1 MRLQSIELT
10 NFRQFKDEK
19 IQFAIDK
26 NQNVTL
32 IMGDNGSGKTSLAQA
47 FFWCFYGTNSFQ
59 DKILLNRFVAN
70 NMIPNQK
77 EMVCVRVYLEHKQ
90 EEYCVVRQQEYT
102 KQYNDSLK
110 PQNSILAISKK
121 DKNGNRTWLGTGKTE
136 SLKNIELTNTI
147 NDIMPQDL
155 SKYFFFDGE
164 KIETLSK
171 EISSGRKSNNFVEAV
186 NSLTGLKATRNALNH
201 LNPKLKGSVIG
212 KLEDEYIGGSDKRI
226 AELTE
231 EIKKLKSE
239 WQRADDDIN
248 SADESIKSNDLYIEE
263 LENKI
268 KTYAEAANLQRTKT
282 IRQNELKEHKW
293 RKYQSLSR
301 IYDNLN
307 RDNLFDR
314 FICEW
319 PVKEALVILS
329 NSDVS
334 GKDIPK
340 LHGDTIKYLLKQKQ
354 CICGTILE
362 ENSKEWEV
370 LENLINYLPPES
382 ISTSIGNFIKRMKD
396 KYQEKVYLLND
407 ARSDFASILTL
418 DEQISQ
424 CLEEIDEIDKKLNG
438 KDVSREVNNLN
449 ELISKTKINTVQ
461 LRNNKSALEK
471 RIGGFS
477 VSIQSKETERDNL
490 AKKSS
495 QNASIALAKK
505 YAEALYDK
513 FNVEYTAKEIKT
525 KANLQAYINENFKK
539 FFNGSIT
546 LQIDDNYAVKVSVN
560 DKFNSLETS
569 TAQGIAVIF
578 AFLAAIIRIAK
589 ENSAN
594 ETYPVVMDA
603 PLSTLDN
610 QRIKIVCDTLPQIA
624 DQVIIFIKD
633 TDGKVAEQ
641 YFGNA
646 IGRRLTFDKISDY
659 LTEIK

>member
-26 NQNVTL
+26 NQNVTI

-121 DKNGNRTWLGTGKTE
+121 DKNGNRMWLGTGKTE

-212 KLEDEYIGGSDKRI
+212 KLEDEYIGGSDRRI

-231 EIKKLKSE
+231 EIKRLKSE
-239 WQRADDDIN
+239 WQSAYNDIN

-268 KTYAEAANLQRTKT
+268 KTYAEAENLQRTKT

-362 ENSKEWEV
+362 ENSKEWKV

-438 KDVSREVNNLN
+438 KDVSREVNRLN
-449 ELISKTKINTVQ
+449 KLISTTKINTVQ

-477 VSIQSKETERDNL
+477 VSIQSKETERDTL

>member
-59 DKILLNRFVAN
+59 DKILLNRLVAN

-90 EEYCVVRQQEYT
+90 EEYCIVRQQEYT

-121 DKNGNRTWLGTGKTE
+121 DKNGNRMWLGTGKTE

-212 KLEDEYIGGSDKRI
+212 KLEDEYIGGSDRKI

-231 EIKKLKSE
+231 EIKRLKSE
-239 WQRADDDIN
+239 WQSADDDIN

-268 KTYAEAANLQRTKT
+268 KTYAEAENLQRTKT

-293 RKYQSLSR
+293 RKYQLLSR

-340 LHGDTIKYLLKQKQ
+340 LHGDTIKYLLKKKQ

-362 ENSKEWEV
+362 ENSKEWKV

-438 KDVSREVNNLN
+438 KDVSREVNRLN
-449 ELISKTKINTVQ
+449 KLISTTKINTVQ

-477 VSIQSKETERDNL
+477 VSIQSKETERDTL

>member
-121 DKNGNRTWLGTGKTE
+121 DKNGNRMWLGTGKTE

-186 NSLTGLKATRNALNH
+186 NSLIGLKATRNALNH

-212 KLEDEYIGGSDKRI
+212 KLEDEYIGGSDRKI

-231 EIKKLKSE
+231 EIKRLKSE
-239 WQRADDDIN
+239 WQSADDDIN
-248 SADESIKSNDLYIEE
+248 SADEYIKSNDLYIEE

-268 KTYAEAANLQRTKT
+268 KTYAEAENLQRTKT
-282 IRQNELKEHKW
+282 NRQNELQEHKW

-362 ENSKEWEV
+362 ENSKEWKV

-438 KDVSREVNNLN
+438 KDVSREVNRLN
-449 ELISKTKINTVQ
+449 QLISTTKNNTVQ

-477 VSIQSKETERDNL
+477 VSIQSKETERDTL

>member
-59 DKILLNRFVAN
+59 DKILLNRLVAN

-121 DKNGNRTWLGTGKTE
+121 DKNGNRMWLGTGKTE

-212 KLEDEYIGGSDKRI
+212 KLEDEYIGGSDRRI

-231 EIKKLKSE
+231 EIKRLKSE
-239 WQRADDDIN
+239 WQSAYDDIN

-268 KTYAEAANLQRTKT
+268 KTYAEAENLQRTKT

-362 ENSKEWEV
+362 ENSKEWKV

-438 KDVSREVNNLN
+438 KDVSREVNKLN
-449 ELISKTKINTVQ
+449 KLISTTKINTVQ

-477 VSIQSKETERDNL
+477 VSIQSKETERDTL

>member
-59 DKILLNRFVAN
+59 DKILLNRLVAN

-121 DKNGNRTWLGTGKTE
+121 DKNGNRMWLGTGKTE

-212 KLEDEYIGGSDKRI
+212 KLEDEYIGGSDRRI

-231 EIKKLKSE
+231 EIKRLKSE
-239 WQRADDDIN
+239 WQSADDDIN

-268 KTYAEAANLQRTKT
+268 KTYAEAENLQRTKT

-362 ENSKEWEV
+362 ENSKELKV

-438 KDVSREVNNLN
+438 KDVSREVNKLN
-449 ELISKTKINTVQ
+449 KLISTTKINTVQ

-477 VSIQSKETERDNL
+477 VSIQSKETERDTL

>member
-438 KDVSREVNNLN
+438 KDVGREVNKLN
-449 ELISKTKINTVQ
+449 ELISKTKINTAQ

-513 FNVEYTAKEIKT
+513 FNVEYKAKEIKT

>member
-59 DKILLNRFVAN
+59 DKILLNRLVAN

-110 PQNSILAISKK
+110 SQNSILAISKK
-121 DKNGNRTWLGTGKTE
+121 DKNGNRMWLGTGKTE

-212 KLEDEYIGGSDKRI
+212 KLEDEYIGGSDRRI

-231 EIKKLKSE
+231 EIKRLKSE
-239 WQRADDDIN
+239 WQSADDDIN

-268 KTYAEAANLQRTKT
+268 KTYAEAENLQRTKT
-282 IRQNELKEHKW
+282 IRQNELKEHKL

-362 ENSKEWEV
+362 ENSKEWKV

-438 KDVSREVNNLN
+438 KDVSREVNRLN
-449 ELISKTKINTVQ
+449 KLISTTKINTVQ

-477 VSIQSKETERDNL
+477 VSIQSKETKRDTL

>member
-26 NQNVTL
+26 NQNVTI

-90 EEYCVVRQQEYT
+90 EEYCVVRQQEYI

-121 DKNGNRTWLGTGKTE
+121 DKNGNRMWLGTGKTE

-212 KLEDEYIGGSDKRI
+212 KLEDEYIGGSDRRI

-231 EIKKLKSE
+231 EIKRLKSE
-239 WQRADDDIN
+239 WQSADNDIN

-268 KTYAEAANLQRTKT
+268 KTYAEAENLQRTKT
-282 IRQNELKEHKW
+282 IRQNELQEHKW

-362 ENSKEWEV
+362 ENSKEWKV

-438 KDVSREVNNLN
+438 KDVSREVNRLN
-449 ELISKTKINTVQ
+449 KLISTTKINTVQ

-477 VSIQSKETERDNL
+477 VSIQSKETERDTL

>member
-59 DKILLNRFVAN
+59 DKILLNRLVAN

-90 EEYCVVRQQEYT
+90 EEYCIVRQQEYT

-121 DKNGNRTWLGTGKTE
+121 DKNGNRMWLGTGKTE

-212 KLEDEYIGGSDKRI
+212 KLEDEYIGGSDRKI

-231 EIKKLKSE
+231 EIKRLKSE
-239 WQRADDDIN
+239 WQSADDDIN

-268 KTYAEAANLQRTKT
+268 KTYAEAENLQRTKT

-293 RKYQSLSR
+293 RKYQLLRR

-362 ENSKEWEV
+362 ENSKEWKV

-438 KDVSREVNNLN
+438 KDVSREVNRLN
-449 ELISKTKINTVQ
+449 KLISTTKINTVQ

-477 VSIQSKETERDNL
+477 VSIQSKETERDTL

>member
-121 DKNGNRTWLGTGKTE
+121 DKNGNRMWLGTGKTE

-212 KLEDEYIGGSDKRI
+212 KLEDEYIGGSDRKI

-231 EIKKLKSE
+231 EIKRLKSE
-239 WQRADDDIN
+239 WQSADDDIN
-248 SADESIKSNDLYIEE
+248 SADEYIKSNDLYIEE

-268 KTYAEAANLQRTKT
+268 KTYAEAENLQRTKT
-282 IRQNELKEHKW
+282 NRQNELEEHKW

-329 NSDVS
+329 NSDIS

-362 ENSKEWEV
+362 ENSKEWKV

-438 KDVSREVNNLN
+438 KDVSREVNRLN
-449 ELISKTKINTVQ
+449 QLISTTKNNTVQ

-477 VSIQSKETERDNL
+477 VSIQSKETERDTL

-569 TAQGIAVIF
+569 TVQGIAVIF

>member
-59 DKILLNRFVAN
+59 DKILLNRLVAN

-121 DKNGNRTWLGTGKTE
+121 DKNGNRMWLGTGKTE

-212 KLEDEYIGGSDKRI
+212 KLEDEYIGGSDRRI

-231 EIKKLKSE
+231 EIKRLKSE
-239 WQRADDDIN
+239 WQSADDDIN

-268 KTYAEAANLQRTKT
+268 KTYAEAENLQRTKT
-282 IRQNELKEHKW
+282 IRQNELEEHKW

-329 NSDVS
+329 NSDIS

-362 ENSKEWEV
+362 ENSKEWKV

-438 KDVSREVNNLN
+438 KDVSREVNRLN
-449 ELISKTKINTVQ
+449 KLISTTKINTVQ

-477 VSIQSKETERDNL
+477 VSIQSKETERDTL

>member
-59 DKILLNRFVAN
+59 DKILLNRLVAN

-90 EEYCVVRQQEYT
+90 EEYCIVRQQEYT

-121 DKNGNRTWLGTGKTE
+121 DKNGNIMWLGTGKTE

-212 KLEDEYIGGSDKRI
+212 KLEDEYIGGSDRKI

-231 EIKKLKSE
+231 EIKRLKSE
-239 WQRADDDIN
+239 WQSADDDIN

-268 KTYAEAANLQRTKT
+268 KTYAEAENLQRTKT

-293 RKYQSLSR
+293 RKYQLLSR

-362 ENSKEWEV
+362 ENSKEWKV

-438 KDVSREVNNLN
+438 KDVSREVNRLN
-449 ELISKTKINTVQ
+449 KLISTTKINTVQ

-477 VSIQSKETERDNL
+477 VSIQSKETERDTL

-641 YFGNA
+641 YFENA

>member
-121 DKNGNRTWLGTGKTE
+121 DKNGNRMWLGTGKTE

-212 KLEDEYIGGSDKRI
+212 KLEDEYIGGSDRKI

-231 EIKKLKSE
+231 EIKRLKSE
-239 WQRADDDIN
+239 WQSADDDIN
-248 SADESIKSNDLYIEE
+248 SADEYIKSNDLYIEE

-268 KTYAEAANLQRTKT
+268 KTYAEAENLQRTKT
-282 IRQNELKEHKW
+282 NRQNELQEHKW

-307 RDNLFDR
+307 RDNLFER

-362 ENSKEWEV
+362 ENSKEWKV

-438 KDVSREVNNLN
+438 KDVSREVNRLN
-449 ELISKTKINTVQ
+449 QLISTTKNNTVQ

-477 VSIQSKETERDNL
+477 VSIQSKETERDTL

>member
-59 DKILLNRFVAN
+59 DKILLNRLVAN

-121 DKNGNRTWLGTGKTE
+121 DKNGNRMWLGTGKTE

-212 KLEDEYIGGSDKRI
+212 KLEDEYIGGSDRRI

-231 EIKKLKSE
+231 EIKRLKSE
-239 WQRADDDIN
+239 WQSADDDIN

-268 KTYAEAANLQRTKT
+268 KTYAEAENLQRTKT

-354 CICGTILE
+354 CICGSILE
-362 ENSKEWEV
+362 ENSKEWKV

-438 KDVSREVNNLN
+438 KDVSREVNRLN
-449 ELISKTKINTVQ
+449 KLISTTKINTVQ

-477 VSIQSKETERDNL
+477 VSIQSKETERDTL

-539 FFNGSIT
+539 FFNGSLT

>member
-239 WQRADDDIN
+239 WQSANDDIN

-449 ELISKTKINTVQ
+449 ELISNTKINTAQ

>member
-59 DKILLNRFVAN
+59 DKILLNRLVAN

-90 EEYCVVRQQEYT
+90 EEYCIVRQQEYT

-121 DKNGNRTWLGTGKTE
+121 DKNGNRMWLGTGKTE

-212 KLEDEYIGGSDKRI
+212 KLEDEYIGGSDRKI

-231 EIKKLKSE
+231 EIKRLKSE
-239 WQRADDDIN
+239 WQSADDDIN
-248 SADESIKSNDLYIEE
+248 STDESIKSNDLYIEE

-268 KTYAEAANLQRTKT
+268 KTYAEAENLQRTKT

-293 RKYQSLSR
+293 RKYQLLSR

-362 ENSKEWEV
+362 ENSKEWKV

-438 KDVSREVNNLN
+438 KDVSREVNRLN
-449 ELISKTKINTVQ
+449 KLISTTKINTVQ

-477 VSIQSKETERDNL
+477 VSIQSKETERDTL

-560 DKFNSLETS
+560 DKFKSLETS

>member
-59 DKILLNRFVAN
+59 DKILLNRLVAN

-121 DKNGNRTWLGTGKTE
+121 DKNGNRMWLGTGKTE

-212 KLEDEYIGGSDKRI
+212 KLEDEYIGGSDRRI

-231 EIKKLKSE
+231 EIKRLKSE
-239 WQRADDDIN
+239 WQSADDDIN

-268 KTYAEAANLQRTKT
+268 KTYAEAENLQRTKT
-282 IRQNELKEHKW
+282 IRQNELEEHKR

-362 ENSKEWEV
+362 ENSKEWKV

-438 KDVSREVNNLN
+438 KDVSREVNRLN
-449 ELISKTKINTVQ
+449 KLISTTKINTVQ

-477 VSIQSKETERDNL
+477 VSIQSKETERDTL

>member
-248 SADESIKSNDLYIEE
+248 SADKSIKSNDLYIEE

-438 KDVSREVNNLN
+438 KDVSREVNKLN
-449 ELISKTKINTVQ
+449 ELISKTKINTAQ

-525 KANLQAYINENFKK
+525 KENLQAYINENFKK

>member
-121 DKNGNRTWLGTGKTE
+121 DKNGNRMWLGTGKTE

-212 KLEDEYIGGSDKRI
+212 KLEDEYIGGSDRKI

-231 EIKKLKSE
+231 EIKRLKSE
-239 WQRADDDIN
+239 WQSAYDDIN

-268 KTYAEAANLQRTKT
+268 KTYAEAENLQRTKT
-282 IRQNELKEHKW
+282 NRQNELKEHKR

-319 PVKEALVILS
+319 PVKEALGILS

-362 ENSKEWEV
+362 ENSKEWKV

-438 KDVSREVNNLN
+438 KDVSREVNRLN
-449 ELISKTKINTVQ
+449 QLISTTKNNTVQ

-477 VSIQSKETERDNL
+477 VSIQSKETERDTL

>member
-59 DKILLNRFVAN
+59 DKILLNRLVAN

-121 DKNGNRTWLGTGKTE
+121 DKNGNRMWLGTGKTE

-212 KLEDEYIGGSDKRI
+212 KLEDEYISGSDRRI

-231 EIKKLKSE
+231 EIKRLKSE
-239 WQRADDDIN
+239 WQSADNDIN

-268 KTYAEAANLQRTKT
+268 KTYAEAENLQRTKT
-282 IRQNELKEHKW
+282 IRQNELEQHKW

-362 ENSKEWEV
+362 ENSKEWKV

-438 KDVSREVNNLN
+438 KDVSREVNRLN
-449 ELISKTKINTVQ
+449 KLISTTKINTVQ

-477 VSIQSKETERDNL
+477 VSIQSKETERDTL

-641 YFGNA
+641 YFENA

>member
-121 DKNGNRTWLGTGKTE
+121 DKNGNRMWLGTGKTE

-212 KLEDEYIGGSDKRI
+212 KLEDEYIGGSDRKI

-231 EIKKLKSE
+231 EIKRLKSE
-239 WQRADDDIN
+239 WQSAYDDIN

-268 KTYAEAANLQRTKT
+268 KTYAEAENLQRTKT
-282 IRQNELKEHKW
+282 NRQNELKEHKR

-362 ENSKEWEV
+362 ENSKEWKV

-438 KDVSREVNNLN
+438 KDVSREVNRLN
-449 ELISKTKINTVQ
+449 QLISTTKNNTVQ

-477 VSIQSKETERDNL
+477 VSIQSKETERDTL

-646 IGRRLTFDKISDY
+646 IGRRLTFDKIR
-659 LTEIK
+659 

>member
-59 DKILLNRFVAN
+59 DKILLNRVVAN

-121 DKNGNRTWLGTGKTE
+121 DKNGNRMWLGTGKTE

-212 KLEDEYIGGSDKRI
+212 KLEDEYIGGSDRKI

-231 EIKKLKSE
+231 EIKRLKSE
-239 WQRADDDIN
+239 WQSADDDIN

-268 KTYAEAANLQRTKT
+268 KTYAEAENLQRTKT
-282 IRQNELKEHKW
+282 NRQNELKEHKR

-362 ENSKEWEV
+362 ENSKEWKV

-438 KDVSREVNNLN
+438 KDVSREVNRLN
-449 ELISKTKINTVQ
+449 QLISTTKNNTVQ

-477 VSIQSKETERDNL
+477 VSIQSKETERDTL